1 VPRNPVRRQGVIYG
15 PPRPSGDGGDSGS
28 FVGRLLGLGI
38 IVLAMTVLAA
48 GALAFL
54 NGPTASPRRPTPNPA
69 QSPSITPDATFSPE
83 ASATAPAGSPSPVP
97 SATVAPPSPSPSPFV
112 PEVNVG
118 PGFITFGTKSGENVT
133 IADPRAN
140 FVMADTIRWSAYLTE
155 PANSVDLR
163 VRVLKLDPE
172 AENGERLISEAEVR
186 PKVTGAQRFGRRIN
200 PRRALDGPG
209 IYVVRYLRGETVMS
223 EGYFLLEP

>member
-15 PPRPSGDGGDSGS
+15 PPRPAGDGGDSGS
-28 FVGRLLGLGI
+28 FIGRLLGLGI

-54 NGPTASPRRPTPNPA
+54 NGPTASPRRPTP
-69 QSPSITPDATFSPE
+69 SPEPSVITTPSATFSPE
-83 ASATAPAGSPSPVP
+83 ASASIAPESPSAAP
-97 SATVAPPSPSPSPFV
+97 STSGAPPSPSPSPFV

-118 PGFITFGTKSGENVT
+118 PGFVTFGTKPGEDVT
-133 IADPRAN
+133 IADPRAT
-140 FVMADTIRWSAYLTE
+140 FAMADRIRWSAYLTE
-155 PANSVDLR
+155 PVNSIDLR

-172 AENGERLISEAEVR
+172 AENGERLISEADVR
-186 PKVTGAQRFGRRIN
+186 PRVNGAQRFGRRID
-200 PRRALDGPG
+200 PRQALDGPG
-209 IYVVRYLRGETVMS
+209 IYVVRYLRGDTVMS